1 MSSGLNIEITVRG
14 RVGPDLCSM
23 VGPLDAKLVPRHTV
37 IVVAPGEPRGLGC
50 LLESLQKADV
60 EVDLITT

>member
-1 MSSGLNIEITVRG
+1 MSAGLSVEITLRG

-23 VGPLDAKLVPRHTV
+23 LGPLDVRLVPRHTM
-37 IVVAPGEPRGLGC
+37 IVVSTREPRGLDC